1 MPALQQAQ
9 ELKEFAEEMFEL
21 SKEFWAA
28 QSRAKGRSHTEISE
42 TEFVALDILAKAE
55 TTLTVGDIQRR
66 IGVLPAQMSRII
78 RSLENKTEHP
88 LILCKINTSDK
99 RKVDVELTPAG
110 RQVYQAYRQT
120 KLGATEKLL
129 TALSDKDRAELM
141 RLLRLIR
148 DLMRKTL
155 P

>member
-9 ELKEFAEEMFEL
+9 ELKDFAEEMFEL
-21 SKEFWAA
+21 SKEIWAA
-28 QSRAKGRSHTEISE
+28 QTRAKGRSHAEISE
-42 TEFVALDILAKAE
+42 TEFVTLDILAKAE
-55 TTLTVGDIQRR
+55 KTLTVGDIQRK

-78 RSLENKTEHP
+78 RSLENKAEKP
-88 LILCKINTSDK
+88 LIACKINASDK

-110 RQVYQAYRQT
+110 RQAYQSYRQT

-129 TALSDKDRAELM
+129 AALSEEDRTELM

-148 DLMRKTL
+148 DFMHKSLT
-155 P
+155 